1 MDNLHAL
8 LLLSS
13 LVVTLSLC
21 LKFGSRPSLKRVII
35 SIVITFLLFSITHP
49 VAKCGP
55 GGNPFM
61 HFFILGGCFLSIL
74 IFIEKKVLL
83 VSLALIIFIF
93 SIFLRNNYIELVS
106 GDTYA
111 GSLEFSNFIERSNQ
125 HQLNMIKELIKSEEV
140 LLNDDNY
147 YNEGW
152 FKDSDVYEKFK
163 NYLSE
168 DMLQTKQRFEI
179 CPLWHS
185 WLTRLYRKKSYNVE
199 LWYPGGKLSEG
210 INNLEYRIANS
221 ENVVL
226 H

>member
-8 LLLSS
+8 SLLSS
-13 LVVTLSLC
+13 LVVTLAIC

-83 VSLALIIFIF
+83 ISLALIIFIS
-93 SIFLRNNYIELVS
+93 SIFLRNNYIGLVS

-111 GSLEFSNFIERSNQ
+111 GSLEFSDFIERSNQ

-140 LLNDDNY
+140 LLNDDKY

-152 FKDSDVYEKFK
+152 FKDSDVYEKCK

-179 CPLWHS
+179 YPLWHS

>member
-1 MDNLHAL
+1 MDNLHAVSL
-8 LLLSS
+8 LAS
-13 LVVTLSLC
+13 LIVTLAIC

-61 HFFILGGCFLSIL
+61 HFIILGGCFLSIL

-83 VSLALIIFIF
+83 ISLALIIFIS
-93 SIFLRNNYIELVS
+93 SIFLRNNYIGLVS

-111 GSLEFSNFIERSNQ
+111 GSLEFSDFIERSNQ

-140 LLNDDNY
+140 LLNDDKY

-152 FKDSDVYEKFK
+152 FKDSDVYEKCK

-179 CPLWHS
+179 YPLWHS